1 MADLNLR
8 RWLLR
13 AGWPAPPVQAVLAV
27 GALAAGILM
36 ARLPLWWAATGL
48 LSATLII
55 LTLIDPLAGLCAALI
70 LGPTKPLTDHF
81 IPDLPLDLG
90 QIALLAT
97 LGAWLLYMARHRS
110 MRLPTSPLNLPLLAF
125 IGVAALSLLNA
136 LSLGYGLKELIKWV
150 QMLLVMWL
158 VIERGK
164 ERHWW
169 VVLSALLLAGATEA
183 GIGIWQSVL
192 RGKGPEHFLITVG
205 SDFYRAYGTFE
216 QPNPYGGY
224 LGLLAPLSV
233 GLLLVALE
241 KWFTPLWVIAKERHL
256 LRVRQVAKAALS
268 MRLMHFAGLAA
279 LSLLLLAALL
289 LSWSRGAW
297 LGFAAA
303 MLAMLMVWPRRTGA
317 GLALAFGSVA
327 AGALMLRL
335 NLLPAGI
342 AARLT
347 EFIGSFQSFDVR
359 GVNISP
365 FNYALIERL
374 AHWQAAQ
381 EMARYHLWLGVG
393 IGNYEP
399 IYPAYALINWPF
411 ALGHAHNIYLNI
423 LAETGIIGL
432 LAYAVLWLSVLW
444 HTWRVTRT
452 TTSWQ
457 RGVAIGLFGSWAH
470 LSVHHAV
477 DNLYVANIHLAI
489 GALLGV
495 LSILTL
501 MEETSR
507 REQSNREDNR
517 RGIVLQR

>member
-1 MADLNLR
+1 MSDLNLR
-8 RWLLR
+8 RWLPR
-13 AGWPAPPVQAVLAV
+13 TGWPAPSAQVALAIGALAV
-27 GALAAGILM
+27 GVLM
-36 ARLPLWWAATGL
+36 ARLPLEWAAIGL
-48 LSATLII
+48 LVVVLAI

-81 IPDLPLDLG
+81 VPDLPFDFG
-90 QIALLAT
+90 QMALLAT
-97 LGAWLLYMARHRS
+97 LGVWLLHMARRRT
-110 MRLPTSPLNLPLLAF
+110 MRPPTSPLNLPLLAF

-158 VIERGK
+158 VTERGK
-164 ERHWW
+164 KGRWLI
-169 VVLSALLLAGATEA
+169 VLGALLFAGATEA

-192 RGKGPEHFLITVG
+192 RGEGPEHFLITAG

-224 LGLLAPLSV
+224 LGLLTPLSA

-241 KWFTPLWVIAKERHL
+241 KWGAPLWAMAEERHL
-256 LRVRQVAKAALS
+256 LRVWQVAKTALN
-268 MRLMHFAGLAA
+268 MRLAHLVGLAA

-303 MLAMLMVWPRRTGA
+303 ALAMLMAWPRRTGA
-317 GLALAFGSVA
+317 GLALAFGSVV
-327 AGALMLRL
+327 AGVLMLRS
-335 NLLPAGI
+335 NLIPAGI

-347 EFIGSFQSFDVR
+347 EFISSFQSFDVR

-381 EMARYHLWLGVG
+381 EMSRYHFWLGVG

-399 IYPAYALINWPF
+399 VYPAYALINWPF

-432 LAYAVLWLSVLW
+432 LAYAALWIGVLW

-452 TTSWQ
+452 TTGWQ

-470 LSVHHAV
+470 LSIHHVV

-495 LSILTL
+495 LNILILTGGDK
-501 MEETSR
+501 SA
-507 REQSNREDNR
+507 
-517 RGIVLQR
+517 